1 VTVPDLAGRLLP
13 ISTTAVRVRW
23 LVLDAVA
30 PEMWVQF
37 AALLDDAERARALRF
52 HFDRDRQAYIAAH
65 ALARTLLSV
74 EAVRPPAAW
83 RFVEGPHGK
92 PEVVREPG
100 VPPLRFN
107 LSHTHGLVAV
117 ALTLAH
123 DIGID
128 VEIIDSK
135 RAGLDFAQ
143 RVFAPAEAELL
154 RVATQ
159 EALPET
165 FFAIWTLK
173 EACIKAL
180 GGGLSVP
187 LDSFS
192 LVLDPLSVHF
202 TDALGED
209 AEHWRLWRTAPTPTH
224 ALAMALR
231 HPDPTVVAID
241 AAGVG
246 AQDILDLAAHA
257 AFDAGQMD
265 RR

>member
-1 VTVPDLAGRLLP
+1 MTAPDLPGLHLP

-30 PEMWVQF
+30 PEMWAEF
-37 AALLDDAERARALRF
+37 AALLDDAERARAARF

-65 ALARTLLSV
+65 ALARTLLSA
-74 EAVRPPAAW
+74 EAPRPPATW
-83 RFVEGPHGK
+83 RFTEGVHGK

-117 ALTLAH
+117 AVTLAH
-123 DIGID
+123 DVGID
-128 VEIIDSK
+128 VEAIDPK
-135 RAGLDFAQ
+135 RAGLEFAE
-143 RVFAPAEAELL
+143 RVFAPAEVALL
-154 RVATQ
+154 RAAPR

-165 FFAIWTLK
+165 LFAIWTLK

-187 LDSFS
+187 LDAFS
-192 LVLDPLSVHF
+192 VSLDPLAVHF
-202 TDALGED
+202 SDALGED
-209 AEHWRLWRTAPTPTH
+209 PEHWRLWQMGPTPAH
-224 ALAMALR
+224 ALALALR
-231 HPDPTVVAID
+231 HPEPAAVRVDAI
-241 AAGVG
+241 GVR
-246 AQDILDLAAHA
+246 AQDILTSAAHA
-257 AFDAGQMD
+257 ASDAGQIG